1 MRDGIVVVVVATVRY
16 RTTRDGTKIRTTLSR
31 FFVFAW
37 RRVVRRHDGGV
48 VFGVWW

>member
-1 MRDGIVVVVVATVRY
+1 MRDGIVVVVATGRY
-16 RTTRDGTKIRTTLSR
+16 RTTRDENTYVEP
-31 FFVFAW
+31 FFIAW